1 MKLLCCSTPSVRLNL
16 YTMLNKFKK
25 MSKSGKIAFVAIVLI
40 AIALF
45 IMWWNSRDGAV
56 AEGVTIV
63 TPMPV
68 SGYSVEDINNGMP
81 NDLEEELTP
90 TLAPVVGELSAEP
103 VDVISAT
110 DTTAAPMPVD
120 ATTTSAAIEE
130 FESFASNKWRGSIL

>member
-1 MKLLCCSTPSVRLNL
+1 
-16 YTMLNKFKK
+16 MLNKFNK
-25 MSKSGKIAFVAIVLI
+25 MSKSGKIAIVAIVLI

-63 TPMPV
+63 TPLPV

-81 NDLEEELTP
+81 SDLEEEL

-103 VDVISAT
+103 IDVISAT

>member
-1 MKLLCCSTPSVRLNL
+1 MKLLYCYTPSVRLNL

-25 MSKSGKIAFVAIVLI
+25 MTKTGKIAVAAIVLI

-103 VDVISAT
+103 IDVISAT